1 MNAKRR
7 TSFKTALLPL
17 IVLPLLV
24 QSHAAQAADPEMDA
38 CISAFVSTN
47 LQKDQPVKIRRIDS
61 AASPVDPHSRSSIV
75 LTATAKSGKPLAS
88 ATCVVT
94 DKEVVLT
101 MEGAPATR
109 RFAQADATM
118 RSR

>member
-7 TSFKTALLPL
+7 TSFTTALLPL
-17 IVLPLLV
+17 IALPLLV

-47 LQKDQPVKIRRIDS
+47 LPKDQPVKIRRIET
-61 AASPVDPHSRSSIV
+61 AASSIDLSSRSPIL
-75 LTATAKSGKPLAS
+75 LTATSKSGKQVAS

-94 DKEVVLT
+94 GKAVVLT
-101 MEGAPATR
+101 MEGKPVTR
-109 RFAQADATM
+109 HLVQTDVKSS
-118 RSR
+118 SR